1 MQSGARL
8 EKILSLVSLHV
19 LSGLLGGLMGARRYV
34 SVLKTSLFFLTSSL
48 FPLFLCFFSSFL
60 FSSFFLPFCI
70 VDIFFTRPLV
80 FCLSDAFCV
89 IRFLWAAACVDFFF
103 LSQHF
108 LLIPI
113 AAKSVEGFLV
123 VVVIFFLSFFPL
135 FFYCICWCLLL

>member
-34 SVLKTSLFFLTSSL
+34 SVLKTSPCFSELLFFPFSL
-48 FPLFLCFFSSFL
+48 LLLLFFNFFL
-60 FSSFFLPFCI
+60 FSPFLYSRY
-70 VDIFFTRPLV
+70 IFYPPSRF
-80 FCLSDAFCV
+80 LSVRCFLC
-89 IRFLWAAACVDFFF
+89 RFLWAAACVDFFF